1 VSGLSEIKTEREAL
15 MVLSALPEIGP
26 MTVKRLM
33 TFFNE
38 GIETIF
44 AKKAEVLTAVLGVKK
59 AGAILGW
66 REHFDLEAHLEN
78 AASLGV
84 RYLIEKDPE
93 YPVLLKELPDAP
105 LGLYVRGSVVV
116 KQPAVAM
123 VGTRHCTAYGRKVTE
138 QLVRGLVRAG
148 YTIVSGMALG
158 IDAVAHRT
166 ALEAGGRTV
175 AVLGNGVDRIYPPQH
190 KALYQELIERGAIM
204 SEFYLG
210 RKADRQSFPQR
221 NRIVSGM
228 CDATVVVESAA
239 RGGSLITARFAM
251 EQNRTVF
258 AVPGRLDQ
266 AESRGCLD
274 LIRDGAT
281 LVTGVEDILDELRF
295 MGLDYRGGAEETFID
310 FSRPAD
316 ELNGL
321 NPEEQKIMALLKG
334 GEILHGDQLCEQLLM
349 PSSIVHATLMLL
361 ELKRLVSKRADGCY
375 ERRV

>member
-1 VSGLSEIKTEREAL
+1 MSGLSEIKTEREAL

-295 MGLDYRGGAEETFID
+295 MGLDYTC
-310 FSRPAD
+310 RPAHI
-316 ELNGL
+316 
-321 NPEEQKIMALLKG
+321 PAF
-334 GEILHGDQLCEQLLM
+334 
-349 PSSIVHATLMLL
+349 
-361 ELKRLVSKRADGCY
+361 
-375 ERRV
+375 